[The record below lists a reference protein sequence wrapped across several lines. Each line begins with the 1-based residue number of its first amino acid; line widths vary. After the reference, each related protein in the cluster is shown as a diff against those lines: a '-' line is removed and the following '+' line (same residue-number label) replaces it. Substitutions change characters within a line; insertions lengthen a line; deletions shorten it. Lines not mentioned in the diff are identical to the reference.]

1 MKTSFEYRALA
12 RESLLGRW
20 NGLALLMFAYAL
32 VAAVAG
38 YSSVVGSRMGIG
50 WLTGFGGGVNMCLTI
65 LLVLPLGYA
74 FNNIC
79 LLFVRSEAADDGLF
93 GQLFGEMRANWRTL
107 VCVGVLEMIILSLVG
122 VLTLGI
128 GLVIL
133 DLAYAFVPFVVHDNP
148 DIDCREALRR
158 SRIMMRGHKMDLF
171 LLYLTFIPWILLIF
185 ITFGIAAFWVAP
197 YVSMSLAHFY
207 EDVKREY
214 DTLNAGEYTPA

>member
-20 NGLALLMFAYAL
+20 NGLALLMFAYSL
-32 VAAVAG
+32 IAVAG
-38 YSSVVGSRMGIG
+38 GGFSAAGSVARIG
-50 WLTGFGGGVNMCLTI
+50 WLSGFGSGANLCLTI

-107 VCVGVLEMIILSLVG
+107 VCVGVLEMIILSIVG

-171 LLYLTFIPWILLIF
+171 VLYLTFIPWILLIF